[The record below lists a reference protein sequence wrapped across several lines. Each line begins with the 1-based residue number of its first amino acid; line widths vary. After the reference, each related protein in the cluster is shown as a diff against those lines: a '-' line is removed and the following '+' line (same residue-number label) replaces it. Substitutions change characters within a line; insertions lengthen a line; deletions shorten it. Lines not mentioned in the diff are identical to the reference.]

1 MILAPKEYNDYARG
15 AEKSM
20 TQRGIHCSQF
30 SKSQDYS
37 KGLSQLNFQYTINSP
52 KETLSVSR
60 IYQLDHIVLTHSI
73 VDRSQGIFTH
83 CCKDQKGYLGLRFIK
98 NGFER
103 HSDGKETSILKDY
116 TIGIFDL
123 RATSHY
129 QRERKTEGINL
140 FLQQDC
146 QTEKLLASS
155 MTSRVLAAE
164 NGMGRVLLEMI
175 FQIAEQFPFCSEE
188 ENRDLLKHF
197 MLLICDWL
205 SETKPFLDSKNYNDL
220 LLLATDFMRKNLQ
233 DSNLTIKQTAVHCQT
248 SIRTLQKV
256 FQVADLSF
264 SHYLN
269 DLRLTSAAICLY
281 QTKSPITAIAFQ
293 YGFNNSAYFAKR
305 FKEKYHLSPMK
316 YRKKVQTMLKAG
328 EGAESGCPLLAKY
341 LN

>member
-1 MILAPKEYNDYARG
+1 MILAPVEYNDYARG
-15 AEKSM
+15 AEKTM
-20 TQRGIHCSQF
+20 TERGIQCSQF

-73 VDRSQGIFTH
+73 VDRSQGIFTR
-83 CCKDQKGYLGLRFIK
+83 CCEDQKGYLGLRFIK

-103 HSDGKETSILKDY
+103 HSDGIETSILNDY

-129 QRERKTEGINL
+129 HRERTTEGINL

-155 MTSRVLAAE
+155 MTSRVLSAE
-164 NGMGRVLLEMI
+164 NGIGRVLLEMI
-175 FQIAEQFPFCSEE
+175 FQLAEQFPSCSEA

-197 MLLICDWL
+197 MQLFCDWL
-205 SETKPFLDSKNYNDL
+205 SETEPFLDSKNYNDL
-220 LLLATDFMRKNLQ
+220 LIIATEFMRRNLQ
-233 DSNLTIKQTAVHCQT
+233 DSNLTIKQTAAHCQT

-281 QTKSPITAIAFQ
+281 QTNSPITAIAFQ
-293 YGFNNSAYFAKR
+293 WGFNNSAYFAKR

-328 EGAESGCPLLAKY
+328 EEAESGCPLLAKY